1 MSQPLS
7 KCRRVFASL
16 NTVAAKELAYVADAI
31 FAPVRLGVVYPSA
44 PFTLPFLAN
53 DGSQA
58 CEDLFSVLPLPARTS
73 SENTRGLHVR
83 FEETQ
88 NERDEERPQSRADDM
103 EMDVSSILSLWWEVS
118 LDFVCECNCFV

>member
-1 MSQPLS
+1 MLSIFRTTSLSLPLS

-16 NTVAAKELAYVADAI
+16 NTIAAKELAYVADAI

-44 PFTLPFLAN
+44 PFTLPLPST

-88 NERDEERPQSRADDM
+88 NGRDEERPQSRADDM
-103 EMDVSSILSLWWEVS
+103 ETDVSRISL
-118 LDFVCECNCFV
+118 FR